1 MKISTYCVNSLNDT
15 LDLDKIAVHQ
25 GLHDPQNI
33 VHVGLTGL
41 RVEVQVMA
49 ALPEDKYKTIIRVA
63 ASDMSEDE
71 LAQWTRNNLKAI
83 RS

>member
-1 MKISTYCVNSLNDT
+1 MRFIK
-15 LDLDKIAVHQ
+15 AF
-25 GLHDPQNI
+25 HDPQNI

-71 LAQWTRNNLKAI
+71 FAQWIRKNLGAI
-83 RS
+83 KS

>member
-1 MKISTYCVNSLNDT
+1 MRFIK
-15 LDLDKIAVHQ
+15 AF
-25 GLHDPQNI
+25 HDPQNI

-41 RVEVQVMA
+41 RVEGQVMA

-71 LAQWTRNNLKAI
+71 FAQWIRKNLGTIK
-83 RS
+83 S